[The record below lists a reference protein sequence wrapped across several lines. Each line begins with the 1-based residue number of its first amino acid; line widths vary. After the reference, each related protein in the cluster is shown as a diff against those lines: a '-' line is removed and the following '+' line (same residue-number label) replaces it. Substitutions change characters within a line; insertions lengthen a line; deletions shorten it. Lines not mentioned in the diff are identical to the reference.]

1 MTWAPILTPH
11 GVLTLSQ
18 TDEPWALDGARSS
31 RLEKAFA
38 RGPGHGLLVLGADEV
53 GTALPPVLS
62 YWRELAAGYVT
73 TLCALPGL
81 GEGASKP
88 LVPGPAHGAL
98 DQMAA
103 AVPPMIGAEY
113 LTADVLE
120 DLWRALDAGFDVEL
134 AEAKLSVQDF
144 LNGRHPAWNLVGRV
158 HFNLAENRRDD
169 AAPFAF
175 LATYTTRLSAGAKAQ
190 HLPLA
195 RALSECA
202 GGFNKQRLLSL
213 LLPVQRAAEQCGW
226 LKAIVDSGEIY
237 HPLR

>member
-18 TDEPWALDGARSS
+18 TDEPWALDAARSS

-53 GTALPPVLS
+53 GTALPAVLS

-73 TLCALPGL
+73 ALCALPGL

-88 LVPGPAHGAL
+88 LVPVPAHGAL

-120 DLWRALDAGFDVEL
+120 DLWRALDAAFDVEL
-134 AEAKLSVQDF
+134 AEAKLSVQEF

-158 HFNLAENRRDD
+158 HFNLAENRRDEE
-169 AAPFAF
+169 APFAF
-175 LATYTTRLSAGAKAQ
+175 LATYTTRLSAEAKAQ
-190 HLPLA
+190 HLPLG
-195 RALSECA
+195 RALQEYA
-202 GGFNKQRLLSL
+202 GTRNRERLLSL
-213 LLPVQRAAEQCGW
+213 CFCRSSAPPSTARG
-226 LKAIVDSGEIY
+226 
-237 HPLR
+237 